1 MQNTDLTTTKL
12 YLHTV
17 LEVFITSKQP
27 RPINEQAVT
36 IIRNL
41 FKDINK

>member
-12 YLHTV
+12 YLHTA
-17 LEVFITSKQP
+17 LEVFIRSKHP
-27 RPINEQAVT
+27 RPIYERAITV
-36 IIRNL
+36 IRNL